1 MEYAK
6 NLFTKVTGLAVML
19 KICAVAADLACSLG
33 NVLAVYLIYL
43 YHPIRVLYDRCGPRS
58 ESVV

>member
-19 KICAVAADLACSLG
+19 QICAVAADLACSLG
-33 NVLAVYLIYL
+33 NVLAVHLLYR
-43 YHPIRVLYDRCGPRS
+43 YHPIRVL
-58 ESVV
+58 